1 MEHFGCLEQDKE
13 IEKMKAKAAAS
24 GEPYSIRKHA
34 QTSQIDDSFKP
45 LALSSSSTW
54 ENKDLPAAKDLV
66 AGHKFRAT
74 KA

>member
-13 IEKMKAKAAAS
+13 GEKMKAAAS
-24 GEPYSIRKHA
+24 GDPCSIRKHA
-34 QTSQIDDSFKP
+34 RTSQIDDSFKP
-45 LALSSSSTW
+45 LALSSSSTR